1 MARMTLEKIEAS
13 RPMVD
18 RAKIEATTEKDIAN
32 HMQEDEE
39 NPNASTDN
47 FIEELPSARI
57 RE

>member
-1 MARMTLEKIEAS
+1 MARMTLEQIEAS
-13 RPMVD
+13 RPKVD
-18 RAKIEATTEKDIAN
+18 RTKIEATTEKDIAN

-39 NPNASTDN
+39 NPSASTDN

>member
-1 MARMTLEKIEAS
+1 MARMTLEQIEAS
-13 RPMVD
+13 CPKVD
-18 RAKIEATTEKDIAN
+18 RAQIEATTEKDIAN

-39 NPNASTDN
+39 NPHALIDN

>member
-1 MARMTLEKIEAS
+1 MARMTLEQIEAS
-13 RPMVD
+13 RPKVD
-18 RAKIEATTEKDIAN
+18 RIKIEATTEKDIAN

-57 RE
+57 CE

>member
-1 MARMTLEKIEAS
+1 MTLEQIEAS
-13 RPMVD
+13 RPKVD

-39 NPNASTDN
+39 NSNASIDN

>member
-1 MARMTLEKIEAS
+1 MARMTLEQIEAS
-13 RPMVD
+13 RPKVD

-39 NPNASTDN
+39 NSNASIDN

>member
-1 MARMTLEKIEAS
+1 MARMTLEQIEAS
-13 RPMVD
+13 CPKVD
-18 RAKIEATTEKDIAN
+18 RAQIEATTEKDIAH